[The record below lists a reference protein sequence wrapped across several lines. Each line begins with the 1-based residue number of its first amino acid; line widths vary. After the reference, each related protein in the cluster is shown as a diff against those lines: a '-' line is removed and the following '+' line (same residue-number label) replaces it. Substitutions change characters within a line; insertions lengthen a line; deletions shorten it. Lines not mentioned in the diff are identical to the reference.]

1 LATYLYRLGKFAFRH
16 KYLVVAAWIIVI
28 AVVGGA
34 ISATNPT
41 FSKEFNL
48 PGTDSQRATELMNEN
63 FAAAAEQQTQASTS
77 ILIAADDGLAAHSD
91 QIDQLIAQAKT
102 LPDIVDP
109 EKIVNP
115 VTLAEANPAV
125 ASAVLGDNGKV
136 GLIQLN
142 QSIRIEDQTQAN
154 KTAFLDLM
162 AKFRTGGL
170 QVEGTGS
177 MMQVQAAGGLSEM
190 LGFAVAFILFEN
202 L

>member
-1 LATYLYRLGKFAFRH
+1 MPFSQIYQVPTSRSVRTVWTLAPKDSVFFGQTSPRRERPTLATYLYRLGKFAFRH

-136 GLIQLN
+136 GLIPA
-142 QSIRIEDQTQAN
+142 QSVRFASRIRRRPTRRRSS
-154 KTAFLDLM
+154 T
-162 AKFRTGGL
+162 
-170 QVEGTGS
+170 
-177 MMQVQAAGGLSEM
+177 
-190 LGFAVAFILFEN
+190 
-202 L
+202 